1 MSVFDSFLRWLLP
14 TPIIPEYISEDVLS
28 ELIGASEEQLP
39 NEFLALLVAKHSSEV
54 EFTHEALSDT
64 YVIDSY
70 YVIPGTTSSPKQASL
85 KSHNVPV
92 SGNVVGSFHS
102 HPSGVLQPSTE
113 DLNMFQKYPVNIITG
128 HPFNIE
134 TWKSFSSTGEN
145 VTLTVIQTEDSSIE
159 DFDF

>member
-1 MSVFDSFLRWLLP
+1 M
-14 TPIIPEYISEDVLS
+14 
-28 ELIGASEEQLP
+28 
-39 NEFLALLVAKHSSEV
+39 
-54 EFTHEALSDT
+54 
-64 YVIDSY
+64 
-70 YVIPGTTSSPKQASL
+70 IPGTTSSPKQASL